1 MGLRHKQED
10 SWKVQARDEDAQ
22 SRETV
27 VVEKWS
33 DSVHILMQQPIEF
46 AGGLDLDFIKKKKK
60 KGCPD
65 FWPEHL
71 ES

>member
-10 SWKVQARDEDAQ
+10 SWKVQARYEDVQ

-33 DSVHILMQQPIEF
+33 DSVHLLMQQPIEF
-46 AGGLDLDFIKKKKK
+46 AGGLDMGFVKKKKK
-60 KGCPD
+60 NRMPR
-65 FWPEHL
+65 FL
-71 ES
+71 T